1 MFKYF
6 LFFYLLFLIK
16 SEELT
21 SLRVIYLT
29 PQDEDTI
36 YNLNEKSTFGNDY
49 INGWILPSTQ
59 KLTLN
64 LYLYYDGVDVQSL
77 IQIYNLY
84 NRLNTTTNVK
94 SYNSSGNSIHSIK
107 ETLYVYFT
115 TQKANCDDYRTEQH
129 IPLKFMSK
137 LADNMYK
144 AQITIRL
151 TYADSPYFICMQQI
165 DTDENI
171 YDQNRHFHHQ
181 GTSYWLSIITTK
193 DLMPLWSRLLLFF
206 ILLSLS
212 GLFSGLNLGLMSL
225 DVSEL
230 VLLKRIGTDKERSFA
245 TKIYPL
251 RKRGNFLLCTI
262 LLGNVLVNSTSTL
275 ILGDLLSGIYAAFG
289 STILIVLFGE
299 IIPQAACSKHGLAVG
314 AYTRYITIFFM
325 GLTSPISYPLS
336 LVLDYVL
343 GQEIAATYNRDKIRE
358 LMKNVKDLEE
368 NERKMISGVLDF
380 NQREV
385 KDIMTPLSEVFMLD
399 VNSKLDF
406 ETIVKIQQKG
416 FSRIPVYE
424 ASNDN
429 VVGLLHFKDFTLLD
443 PDDNMPVKAL
453 LDHYNHKVE
462 FCDTEDKLYEM
473 FERFCLG
480 EAHLAFVREV
490 IHEDEKDPYLKCVG
504 IVTLED
510 VIEELVQE
518 EIYDE
523 FDEKESIKKQLKIY
537 FPSFKAVKL

>member
-1 MFKYF
+1 MLIKYF
-6 LFFYLLFLIK
+6 LIFYLFLINFINC
-16 SEELT
+16 EEQT

-29 PQDEDTI
+29 PQDDNTI
-36 YNLNEKSTFGNDY
+36 FNLNEKSTFGNDY
-49 INGWILPSTQ
+49 ANGWILPTTQ

-64 LYLYYDGVDVQSL
+64 LYLYYDGIDVQSL
-77 IQIYNLY
+77 IQIYN
-84 NRLNTTTNVK
+84 RINTSTYIKNTN
-94 SYNSSGNSIHSIK
+94 SNQTSIGSGINIHPIK
-107 ETLYVYFT
+107 ETLYMYFT
-115 TQKANCDDYRTEQH
+115 TEKTNCDDYHTEQH
-129 IPLKFMSK
+129 IPLKFLSK

-144 AQITIRL
+144 AQIKVSL
-151 TYADSPYFICMQQI
+151 NYARTPYYICMQQI
-165 DTDENI
+165 DADENI

-193 DLMPLWSRLLLFF
+193 DLMPLWSRLLVF
-206 ILLSLS
+206 IVLLSLS

-230 VLLKRIGTDKERSFA
+230 VLLKEIGTDKERTYA
-245 TKIYPL
+245 KMIYPL

-314 AYTRYITIFFM
+314 AYTRYITYFFM
-325 GLTSPISYPLS
+325 GLTSPVSYPLS
-336 LVLDYVL
+336 KILDFVL
-343 GQEIAATYNRDKIRE
+343 GKEIAATYNRDKIRE

-368 NERKMISGVLDF
+368 NERKIISGVLDF
-380 NQREV
+380 NQRKV
-385 KDIMTPLSEVFMLD
+385 KEIMTPLDKVFMLD

-424 ASNDN
+424 STIDN

-443 PDDNMPVKAL
+443 PDDNMPVLAL
-453 LDHYNHKVE
+453 LEHYNHKVE
-462 FCDTEDKLYEM
+462 FCETDDNLGKM

-480 EAHLAFVREV
+480 EAHLAFVTEL
-490 IHEDEKDPYLKCVG
+490 ISEDEKDPYQKCVG

-523 FDEKESIKKQLKIY
+523 FDEKESKKIFFFFFLI
-537 FPSFKAVKL
+537 